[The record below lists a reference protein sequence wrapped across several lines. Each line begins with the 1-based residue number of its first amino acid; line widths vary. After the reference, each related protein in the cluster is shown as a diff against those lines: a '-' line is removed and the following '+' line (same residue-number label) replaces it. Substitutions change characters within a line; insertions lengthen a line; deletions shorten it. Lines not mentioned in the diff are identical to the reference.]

1 MILPQI
7 ILPLL
12 LQINRM
18 IIGRFKHEIPLQ
30 TFNRI
35 FIEANSVETNH
46 SHCVTGVAVNKR
58 DGPINRGGRSRFWT
72 MRRSSSSSFCT
83 ELTNTL
89 SFSLIDAA

>member
-46 SHCVTGVAVNKR
+46 S
-58 DGPINRGGRSRFWT
+58 
-72 MRRSSSSSFCT
+72 SSFCT